1 MLQGLP
7 NPPKNGSSNLE
18 TEFAILG
25 VCGFRMVWALDVCV
39 HSASPVLTFGLLAF
53 S

>member
-18 TEFAILG
+18 TEFAILA
-25 VCGFRMVWALDVCV
+25 VCGFRMVWALDVMC
-39 HSASPVLTFGLLAF
+39 ALR
-53 S
+53 